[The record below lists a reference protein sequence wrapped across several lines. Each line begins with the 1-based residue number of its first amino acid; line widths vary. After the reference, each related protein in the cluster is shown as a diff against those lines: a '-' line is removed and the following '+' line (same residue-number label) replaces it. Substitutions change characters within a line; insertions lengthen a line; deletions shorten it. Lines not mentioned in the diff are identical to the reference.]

1 MQNLGNSAG
10 SGLTEDLLSRRL
22 RIVDHYLTPM
32 EDGALQI
39 HTATRS
45 AILRGGAVQRV
56 LPQLVQLLDGTRK
69 NPDILAEFSS
79 DRSHAEACLRLLSQK
94 GMIFSEEEAEQSETL
109 EVREKEFVQFLGR
122 RGDGREA
129 YRNIR
134 KSHVAVILAD
144 PQLQPVADSVAG
156 IGVRRVSVIATEP
169 LTPIAQ
175 LDAAI
180 GTEQNLSHAS
190 LSEFPTTAT
199 AWAAW
204 AQSFAQAPDMLVVAL
219 SGPVIFHPWLDALN
233 SFALEHSI
241 PWTIVAVLNE
251 QEIHIGPTIR
261 PHLTAC
267 YKCFEFRLKSNLA
280 NLGVYTALERYVR
293 EGGKTKSFG
302 IVSTVAQMAG
312 VLLAM
317 EVTRVFHPHD
327 AALSSGKQFVFNTA
341 TYSGSFHPVLKL
353 PRCPAC
359 SQARNQP
366 MQRIWA

>member
-1 MQNLGNSAG
+1 MQKLTNSAG
-10 SGLTEDLLSRRL
+10 SVLAEENLLSRRL

-56 LPQLVQLLDGTRK
+56 LPKLVQLLDGTRN

-79 DRSHAEACLRLLSQK
+79 DRSQAEACLHMLSQK
-94 GMIFSEEEAEQSETL
+94 GMIVSGQDAEQTETL

-134 KSHVAVILAD
+134 KSHVAVILAE
-144 PQLQPVADSVAG
+144 PQLQPVAGSIAG
-156 IGVRRVSVIATEP
+156 VGVRRIDVIATEAP
-169 LTPIAQ
+169 AQ
-175 LDAAI
+175 AASLNA
-180 GTEQNLSHAS
+180 GTEQNISHTR
-190 LSEFPTTAT
+190 LSEFPTTT
-199 AWAAW
+199 AAW
-204 AQSFAQAPDMLVVAL
+204 AESLTQPPDMLVVAL

-251 QEIHIGPTIR
+251 QEIHIGPTMR

-280 NLGVYTALERYVR
+280 NLGAYTALERYVR

-312 VLLAM
+312 VLVAM

-359 SQARNQP
+359 SPARNQP